1 MSKSKSRV
9 SSSGSLLKIPRDDM
23 DPDDL
28 FVKHNISE
36 IKLIQQRLRC
46 SDADA
51 KQEELRLMV
60 GYVKAYF
67 FTVSII

>member
-1 MSKSKSRV
+1 
-9 SSSGSLLKIPRDDM
+9 SSGSLLKIPRDDM

-60 GYVKAYF
+60 G
-67 FTVSII
+67 